1 MYSKRGPGVPLRDRG
16 HVRVTT
22 DVTAPAL
29 RPAGRVPATRHAWA
43 IFEDRQDPVPVL
55 VISWHRSATGWQ
67 AWVVLVV
74 DDQAVTRFL
83 PASQLRPA
91 HTS

>member
-1 MYSKRGPGVPLRDRG
+1 MYGKRGPGVPLRDRG
-16 HVRVTT
+16 RVTVTT
-22 DVTAPAL
+22 DVATPAL
-29 RPAGRVPATRHAWA
+29 RPAGQAPATRHAWA
-43 IFEDRQDPVPVL
+43 TFENLPDPVPVL

-83 PASQLRPA
+83 PAAQLRPA
-91 HTS
+91 RTP